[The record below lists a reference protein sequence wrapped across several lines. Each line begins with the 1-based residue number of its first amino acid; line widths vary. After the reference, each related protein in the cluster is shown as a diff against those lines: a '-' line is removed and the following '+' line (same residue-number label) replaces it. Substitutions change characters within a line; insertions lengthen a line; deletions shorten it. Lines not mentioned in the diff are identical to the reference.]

1 MISMKKPALTLFFL
15 LLGLYLLQALLAL
28 FFSPPAAEEVQ
39 QMLQSQRL
47 MQVSQSYTALL
58 IIMAVVLLVYLL
70 ILVPSGGF
78 LRPVVR
84 AKLVLALGDAFWLMA
99 AFAVLSYRHTFVAM
113 LYDATQLVSHV
124 VLVLVV
130 VSWFWF
136 VREHY
141 ARRRPFWDELREMF
155 GLLSVAALLAAAA
168 AFYVRADAARGV
180 TLGVWVAAFALLPL
194 ARALSKALLD
204 QAGLWQRPVLIL
216 GTGSN
221 AHDAFRAIR
230 SEANLGYRVQAFM
243 RATVNGDDRSMAS
256 MPDGLPL
263 LEPEADLAA
272 QLKRLGNPQI
282 VLALDSL
289 GSAASQQLIHQL
301 TSLRQSVHVIP
312 SIRGLPLFGTELSHF
327 FSHEVLMLTV
337 RNNLAR
343 RSNRW
348 IKRAFDLA
356 GATVLLIALAPAMLF
371 IAWRVRQSGASAFY
385 GHIRIGQGG
394 TPFKCLKFRSMR
406 PDADRVLQELLAKD
420 PAAKAEWQQNFKLRD
435 DPRITP
441 IGHFLRRTSLDELPQ
456 IINVIRGEMSLV
468 GPRPVVPEELERY
481 GDAAPLYLEAKPG
494 ITGLWQVSGRSDTT
508 YAERVSLDAWYVRNW
523 SLWYDIA
530 ILLKTVR
537 VVLDRRGAY

>member
-1 MISMKKPALTLFFL
+1 MKKIAVTTSL
-15 LLGLYLLQALLAL
+15 LLLSLLLLQALLGL
-28 FFSPPAAEEVQ
+28 FFRPPTPEEIRHLAA
-39 QMLQSQRL
+39 SQRVAV
-47 MQVSQSYTALL
+47 VSQSYA
-58 IIMAVVLLVYLL
+58 
-70 ILVPSGGF
+70 ILVNILIGLVLAYALTISPIFSWLPNGH
-78 LRPVVR
+78 RV
-84 AKLVLALGDAFWLMA
+84 KLTLALGDAFWLMA

-113 LYDATQLVSHV
+113 LYDHTQLITHLAIV
-124 VLVLVV
+124 VLV

-155 GLLSVAALLAAAA
+155 GLLAVAALLAAAA
-168 AFYVRADAARGV
+168 AFYARADAARGV
-180 TLGVWVAAFALLPL
+180 TLGVWVAAFAVLPL

-204 QAGLWQRPVLIL
+204 RAGLWQRAALIV
-216 GTGSN
+216 GTGTN
-221 AHDAFRAIR
+221 ARDAYRAIC
-230 SEANLGYRVQAFM
+230 SEKNLGYRVQAFM
-243 RATVNGDDRSMAS
+243 RCEVNGDDAS
-256 MPDGLPL
+256 THDAMPDDLPVL
-263 LEPEADLAA
+263 DPQGDLA
-272 QLKRLGNPQI
+272 QQFKRLGDPQI

-289 GSAASQQLIHQL
+289 GSSASQQLVQGL
-301 TSLRQSVHVIP
+301 TTLRQPVHVIP

-348 IKRAFDLA
+348 LKRAFDLA
-356 GATVLLIALAPAMLF
+356 GASAMLLLLAPFMLV
-371 IAWRVRQSGASAFY
+371 IAWRVRRSGASAFY
-385 GHIRIGQGG
+385 GHTRIGQNGV
-394 TPFKCLKFRSMR
+394 PFQCLKFRSMR
-406 PDADRVLQELLAKD
+406 PDADRFLQELLAKD
-420 PAAKAEWQQNFKLRD
+420 PAARSEWAQNFKLRN

-456 IINVIRGEMSLV
+456 LINVIRGEMSLV
-468 GPRPVVPEELERY
+468 GPRPVVRDELQRY

-530 ILLKTVR
+530 ILIKTIG
-537 VVLDRRGAY
+537 VVLQRRGAY